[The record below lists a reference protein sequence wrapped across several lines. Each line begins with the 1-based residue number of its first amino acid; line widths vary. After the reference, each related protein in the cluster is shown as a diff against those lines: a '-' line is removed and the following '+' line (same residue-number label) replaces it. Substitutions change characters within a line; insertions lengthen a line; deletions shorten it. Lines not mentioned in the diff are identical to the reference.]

1 MTCKECDQSDMK
13 KRFAYQSDDLYQQIT
28 VDEIFFKGVVC
39 FVKLQN
45 VAKPKYIENGNKK
58 LCIIDNGY
66 SLIEAYPDNGKY
78 ALTIMFDNRGKL
90 IEWYFDI
97 AKAVGIEDGIPFEED
112 LYLDMAIMP
121 DGEKIILDEDEL
133 LAARS
138 EGIISQEDVDGA
150 YNTLRELEKKYACCL
165 EDLLQLTEYFK
176 KRFACK

>member
-1 MTCKECDQSDMK
+1 MR
-13 KRFAYQSDDLYQQIT
+13 KRFAYKSDDQYQQIT
-28 VDEIFFKGVVC
+28 VDETFFKGVVC

-45 VAKPKYIENGNKK
+45 VAKPKYIENGKEK

-97 AKAVGIEDGIPFEED
+97 AKSVGIENGIPFEDD

-121 DGEKIILDEDEL
+121 DGKKIILDEDEL
-133 LAARS
+133 LAARI
-138 EGIISQEDVDGA
+138 EGIISQEDMDSA
-150 YNTLRELEKKYACCL
+150 YNTLWELEKKYASCL
-165 EDLLQLTEYFK
+165 ENLIRLTEYYK
-176 KRFACK
+176 NRFCL